1 MSHPALCRSLVLIL
15 LLLAACA
22 SRIPATGFAEPQVI
36 EREIKRYYER
46 HASEENQSCLTPYID
61 GLTRV
66 TLVDEQPDRLVLDA
80 RYLYRDR
87 FKDDRNNGIGAECTG
102 YAERQFTLA
111 KTDAGLQV
119 VAMGE
124 SRR

>member
-1 MSHPALCRSLVLIL
+1 MSRPTVCRSLLPL

-22 SRIPATGFAEPQVI
+22 PRVPATGFADPQVI
-36 EREIKRYYER
+36 EGMITRHYER
-46 HASEENQSCLTPYID
+46 HASEESQTCLTPYID
-61 GLTRV
+61 GLTKV
-66 TLVDEQPDRLVLDA
+66 TVVDERPDRLVLDA

-87 FKDDRNNGIGAECTG
+87 FRNDRENGLGGECIG

-119 VAMGE
+119 VAMSD

>member
-1 MSHPALCRSLVLIL
+1 MPPATVCRALVAL

-22 SRIPATGFAEPQVI
+22 SRVPDTGFAEPQAI
-36 EREIKRYYER
+36 EQAIKRHYER
-46 HASEENQSCLTPYID
+46 HASEENQTCLTPYID

-66 TLVDEQPDRLVLDA
+66 TVVEQQPDRLVLDA

-87 FKDDRNNGIGAECTG
+87 FKDDNNDGIGSACTS
-102 YAERQFTLA
+102 YAERQFTLE
-111 KTDAGLQV
+111 KNDAGLQV
-119 VAMGE
+119 VAMSD